1 MICGAGVDARSTQTK
16 AIKVA
21 PSGDVLG
28 FKEMVVEIKAARM
41 LICHAAW
48 LRDTTG
54 NPATMDVSMAK
65 AHATEMAIR
74 VVNEAVQIYGGY
86 GLLKDYPLERLY
98 REARAP
104 AIHEGTSEIQR
115 PVIPRHLLQEQG
127 RDP

>member
-1 MICGAGVDARSTQTK
+1 
-16 AIKVA
+16 
-21 PSGDVLG
+21 
-28 FKEMVVEIKAARM
+28 
-41 LICHAAW
+41 
-48 LRDTTG
+48 
-54 NPATMDVSMAK
+54 MAK

-104 AIHEGTSEIQR
+104 AIYEGTSEIQR